1 MNYLKVPTDFAE
13 VIEPFD
19 DAEIGRIFR
28 AMLDYAKSGAEPD
41 FCGNERFLWPAAK
54 QIIDHAAGV
63 SEKRKESGAIGG
75 KQKVANDSKSKQT
88 VANDSKIKQN
98 IANGF
103 ANESERE
110 KERSKEKEKEKANT
124 SKETL
129 TNVSAKKGPN
139 KSGTAK
145 RGFVPPTL
153 EEIAE
158 YCKSRNSS
166 VSPQQFFDFFN
177 TPNSSGETWIDSKGQ
192 PVLNWKQKL
201 LTWERFHLGEVKPD
215 VRRDPEPSACGYNI
229 DYD

>member
-54 QIIDHAAGV
+54 QIIDHAAAFA
-63 SEKRKESGAIGG
+63 E
-75 KQKVANDSKSKQT
+75 KQKS
-88 VANDSKIKQN
+88 
-98 IANGF
+98 NGSLGGRPKKPKETQDNPNF

-153 EEIAE
+153 EDVAE

-215 VRRDPEPSACGYNI
+215 VRRDPEPSACGYHI